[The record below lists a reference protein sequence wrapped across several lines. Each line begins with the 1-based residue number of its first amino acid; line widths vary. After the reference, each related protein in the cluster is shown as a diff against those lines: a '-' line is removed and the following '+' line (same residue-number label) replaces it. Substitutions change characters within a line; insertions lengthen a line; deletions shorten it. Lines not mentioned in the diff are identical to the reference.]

1 MMGLLRRALALEVS
15 VGAVLQTLVWSALPY
30 LIVGVVVVGLRA
42 EHLHHMQTLYGS
54 RDQLLSFG
62 ILVAGWPAV
71 LIADV
76 CMY

>member
-1 MMGLLRRALALEVS
+1 MGLLRRALALEVS

>member
-1 MMGLLRRALALEVS
+1 MMRTLRRVLGHEVS
-15 VGAVLQTLVWSALPY
+15 VGGVLETLLWASLPY
-30 LIVGVVVVGLRA
+30 LVIGVLVVGLRA

-62 ILVAGWPAV
+62 ILVAGWPGV

>member
-1 MMGLLRRALALEVS
+1 V
-15 VGAVLQTLVWSALPY
+15 
-30 LIVGVVVVGLRA
+30 IVVGLRA
-42 EHLHHMQTLYGS
+42 EQLHQMQTLHAS

-62 ILVAGWPAV
+62 VLVAGWPAV

>member
-1 MMGLLRRALALEVS
+1 MRLLRRILECEVS

-30 LIVGVVVVGLRA
+30 ITIGVVVVGLRA

-62 ILVAGWPAV
+62 VLVAGWPAV
-71 LIADV
+71 LVADV

>member
-1 MMGLLRRALALEVS
+1 MRLLRRILECGVS

-30 LIVGVVVVGLRA
+30 IIIGVVVVGLRA

-62 ILVAGWPAV
+62 VLVAGWPAV

>member
-1 MMGLLRRALALEVS
+1 MMRLLRRVLEREVS
-15 VGAVLQTLVWSALPY
+15 VGAVLETIIWSSLPY
-30 LIVGVVVVGLRA
+30 LIIGVVVIGLRA

-62 ILVAGWPAV
+62 VLVAGWPGV